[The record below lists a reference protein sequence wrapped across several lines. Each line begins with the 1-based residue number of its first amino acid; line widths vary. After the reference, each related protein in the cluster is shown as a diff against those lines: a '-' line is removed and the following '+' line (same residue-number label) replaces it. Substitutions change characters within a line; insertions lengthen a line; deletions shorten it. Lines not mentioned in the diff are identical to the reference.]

1 MPLLL
6 QIVLVVVIV
15 HVAGLFIIDHWSLVR
30 SAIAYYLFMALFM
43 ATGAALVLW
52 LLSH

>member
-6 QIVLVVVIV
+6 QVIVVLVVGRII
-15 HVAGLFIIDHWSLVR
+15 AQLIIDHGSLVR
-30 SAIAYYLFMALFM
+30 SAIAYYLSMALFM

-52 LLSH
+52 LLSY

>member
-1 MPLLL
+1 MIAGGPDDA
-6 QIVLVVVIV
+6 QHARVL
-15 HVAGLFIIDHWSLVR
+15 IDHWSLMR

-52 LLSH
+52 LLSD